1 MRKRL
6 MVLTLTL
13 ALGATAAAVALG
25 AEGPGDA
32 GMVRS
37 GNQLAGTW
45 RVTVNRPAPQPAITS
60 LQVYTADGSVI
71 EAANDG
77 NARSAGYGSWER
89 VNGRTYAAS
98 STFFRFDPA
107 TGAPV
112 GSTKLDRTI
121 ELSPDG
127 QTIGVITHV
136 VVYDVNGNVIGD
148 VRVPAT
154 GERYP
159 VDRIPAQS

>member
-77 NARSAGYGSWER
+77 NARSAGYGSW
-89 VNGRTYAAS
+89 
-98 STFFRFDPA
+98 
-107 TGAPV
+107 
-112 GSTKLDRTI
+112 
-121 ELSPDG
+121 
-127 QTIGVITHV
+127 
-136 VVYDVNGNVIGD
+136 
-148 VRVPAT
+148 
-154 GERYP
+154 
-159 VDRIPAQS
+159 